1 MIRQSP
7 IRLSPG
13 HILLTS
19 GVGGPAAKWRDKLLT
34 NTIISHQKQQQIG
47 FVPTRSHAELITN
60 HLGETFAARWRT
72 RRRPNGL
79 ADYIG
84 SEITIG
90 RPAKSVG
97 MTSPRFWLAWDKA
110 RMNRFDGDIYPVH
123 KLLLQGIGTWIFP
136 WLRKI
141 GGGQPICSEI
151 VSAFY
156 HLGMSL
162 FPSWRG
168 WTPADL
174 EREIL
179 RGDWFEVEFTGLLTK
194 EIMKESGLPLY
205 AEEAMSIGE

>member
-1 MIRQSP
+1 MTERIELR
-7 IRLSPG
+7 PG

-19 GVGGPAAKWRDKLLT
+19 GVGGPAAKWRDKLLSS
-34 NTIISHQKQQQIG
+34 TIISHQRAQQIG
-47 FVPTRSHAELITN
+47 FVPTRSHAELITT
-60 HLGETFAARWRT
+60 HLGETFSARWRT

-110 RMNRFDGDIYPVH
+110 KMSRFDGDIYPVH
-123 KLLLQGIGTWIFP
+123 KLLLQGISTWIFP

-141 GGGQPICSEI
+141 GTGQAICSE
-151 VSAFY
+151 VVAAFY
-156 HLGMSL
+156 HGYGL

-179 RGDWFEVEFTGLLTK
+179 RGDWFEVEFTGLLTE

-205 AEEAMSIGE
+205 AEEAISIGE

>member
-1 MIRQSP
+1 MTDRIELR
-7 IRLSPG
+7 PG

-34 NTIISHQKQQQIG
+34 NTIISHQKHQQIG

-60 HLGETFAARWRT
+60 HLGETFSARWRT

-84 SEITIG
+84 SYVTIG

-97 MTSPRFWLAWDKA
+97 MTSPRFWLAWDRAK
-110 RMNRFDGDIYPVH
+110 MSRFDGNIYPVH
-123 KLLLQGIGTWIFP
+123 RIALQAVGTWVFP
-136 WLRKI
+136 WVRKI
-141 GGGQPICSEI
+141 GVGYIGQCAE
-151 VSAFY
+151 VVAAFY
-156 HLGMSL
+156 HGYGL

-179 RGDWFEVEFTGLLTK
+179 RGDWFEVEFTGLLTA

-205 AEEAMSIGE
+205 AEEAMQIGE